1 MNAVIQESKIVFRP
15 MPQRTESF
23 LGQKI
28 RTSQAPSR
36 PGRFFSSNPG
46 QGIQLTPSRPE
57 FKAMISGKD
66 YLTPTNHGLNFP
78 IQTPSAQINRPFT
91 ANNSNRQRMFSTK
104 TYGKPRLIINTEDDK
119 PGSFGLMVKKLY
131 TPLNQKISM
140 LSARSIAEPLVSE
153 RSPNRIQSYLLG
165 KEIGKGAYAVV
176 KYAIHRS
183 SNRKVAIKIYEK
195 AKFQDSSRLRNAQRE
210 IQILKKL
217 NHSNVLKMYEAID
230 TEDHLYLVL
239 ELITGLS
246 LNDYVKK
253 FPERRLAESD
263 ACKIFYQILQAL
275 EYCHNNDVTHRD
287 IKFDNVLL
295 DYSNNVKLIDFGF
308 STRMAKDMKTKIFCG
323 TPSYM
328 APEIIKKE
336 EYFGPPVDIWACGVV
351 LFGMLC
357 GYFPFKS
364 YSDKECYKKILE
376 GVVKIPS
383 FVSSDAREL
392 IEKIL
397 VLDPQKRLTAKEI
410 LANPWFKKLGNTSFF
425 MESGNYPSSE
435 TEIGGDSVF
444 SQLKKKGIN
453 DEFVKKQVQDVKS
466 HLSLICQK
474 AKVTRSSCPAIKRN
488 PSNVR

>member
-1 MNAVIQESKIVFRP
+1 MNAVIQESKIIFKP
-15 MPQRTESF
+15 MPQKTESF
-23 LGQKI
+23 LGHRI
-28 RTSQAPSR
+28 RTSQAPTR
-36 PGRFFSSNPG
+36 QNRFFSSNPG

-57 FKAMISGKD
+57 FKAMLSGKEHI
-66 YLTPTNHGLNFP
+66 TPTNLGSNFP
-78 IQTPSAQINRPFT
+78 IQPSSAQINRPFT
-91 ANNSNRQRMFSTK
+91 ANNSNKQRVFSTK

-131 TPLNQKISM
+131 TPLNQKTSL
-140 LSARSIAEPLVSE
+140 LSARSIAEPLFTE
-153 RSPNRIQSYLLG
+153 RSSNKIQNYFLG

-176 KYAIHRS
+176 KYAIHRA
-183 SNRKVAIKIYEK
+183 SNRKVAIKIYDK

-217 NHSNVLKMYEAID
+217 NHSNVLKMYEAIE
-230 TEDHLYLVL
+230 TEEHLYLVL
-239 ELITGLS
+239 ELISGFS

-263 ACKIFYQILQAL
+263 ACKIFYQIIQAL
-275 EYCHNNDVTHRD
+275 EYCHNNEVTHRD

-295 DYSNNVKLIDFGF
+295 DHSNNIKLIDFGF
-308 STRMAKDMKTKIFCG
+308 STCMDKSLKTKIFCG

-376 GVVKIPS
+376 GVVKIPI
-383 FVSSDAREL
+383 FVSPEPREL

-397 VLDPQKRLTAKEI
+397 VLNPEKRPTAKEI
-410 LANPWFKKLGNTSFF
+410 LANNWFKKLGTTNFL
-425 MESGNYPSSE
+425 MESCNCPSYE
-435 TEIGGDSVF
+435 TEIGSGDSVF
-444 SQLKKKGIN
+444 TQL
-453 DEFVKKQVQDVKS
+453 V
-466 HLSLICQK
+466 
-474 AKVTRSSCPAIKRN
+474 
-488 PSNVR
+488 